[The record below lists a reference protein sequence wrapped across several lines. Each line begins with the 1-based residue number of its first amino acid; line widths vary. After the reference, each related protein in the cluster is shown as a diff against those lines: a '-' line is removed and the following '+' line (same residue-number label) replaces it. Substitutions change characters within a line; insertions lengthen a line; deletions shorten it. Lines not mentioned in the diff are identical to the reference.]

1 VFYSITMT
9 KVIKNKN
16 KHVYIDIIGMMH
28 SIQKKHIPEFGN
40 LLGLQLNYLWIYHPF
55 MK

>member
-1 VFYSITMT
+1 MT
-9 KVIKNKN
+9 KVIKNKKQTCIHRYN
-16 KHVYIDIIGMMH
+16 RHDAFNT
-28 SIQKKHIPEFGN
+28 KKHIPEFGN